1 MIPAFR
7 PCGCRAGGH
16 AGSGAR
22 RSCPRAPS
30 RLGTRAYPAAPGRT
44 APRAAGRHGGG
55 PGPGGAGWRGR
66 ARARGGRVRGGHGRV
81 QRAGARALPTS
92 ALTLPYLLRPAG
104 GSCGASEAVQL
115 GCDRA
120 HTCSSARTCPHAPA
134 RTCPH
139 RPARAYLHAPAPPQV
154 PAACEGQL
162 QAGERHLGCLLSWQ
176 GPGAQVFSGSSPGAA
191 RFGHLRLRR
200 SATPPR
206 PASDASL
213 SSMAS
218 M

>member
-92 ALTLPYLLRPAG
+92 ALTLPYLLRPAVVDAQEVPVAPLKQC
-104 GSCGASEAVQL
+104 SSVVT
-115 GCDRA
+115 A
-120 HTCSSARTCPHAPA
+120 HTPAPPHAPA
-134 RTCPH
+134 RMRPRAPARTGPPALTCTHPPL
-139 RPARAYLHAPAPPQV
+139 RKCLPPARASCRRASV
-154 PAACEGQL
+154 TWAAC
-162 QAGERHLGCLLSWQ
+162 
-176 GPGAQVFSGSSPGAA
+176 
-191 RFGHLRLRR
+191 
-200 SATPPR
+200 
-206 PASDASL
+206 
-213 SSMAS
+213 
-218 M
+218 